1 MSGGLRVMLVQTQ
14 AENAG
19 AQEIARVLGQA
30 LAAKGHQISN
40 VFFFKKSATFSEQP
54 NTVYCAGSRPSSLPQ
69 LLQMLWNLA
78 RTIRRARPD
87 VVLTF
92 QHYGNTIAAPVARL
106 VAAAPVI
113 ANQVSA
119 PRTMNRLV
127 RAFDM
132 ALGLAGIFRTIT
144 VNSHDLERVYAR
156 YPKPYRD
163 KLVHVAHGFAER
175 TSHLSST
182 DARRQFDLPA
192 NAVVLGC
199 VARLHPLKALD
210 HAIRILPAQPGW
222 HLALLGQGED
232 KARLS
237 EIASELGVADRVHFV
252 GEVAPDRIGDFLAA
266 LDVFVFPSQAE
277 TFGLA
282 AVEAAQ
288 ARVPVVA
295 HDLPVLREV
304 LAFEDQ
310 PAALFVDT
318 ADANAFS
325 NAVRSVLD
333 NQDLRQSLQQ
343 SGSRLKRLYSVDKMV
358 ADYEKILAQV
368 T

>member
-1 MSGGLRVMLVQTQ
+1 
-14 AENAG
+14 
-19 AQEIARVLGQA
+19 
-30 LAAKGHQISN
+30 
-40 VFFFKKSATFSEQP
+40 
-54 NTVYCAGSRPSSLPQ
+54 
-69 LLQMLWNLA
+69 
-78 RTIRRARPD
+78 
-87 VVLTF
+87 
-92 QHYGNTIAAPVARL
+92 
-106 VAAAPVI
+106 
-113 ANQVSA
+113 
-119 PRTMNRLV
+119 MNRLV